1 MVESGAVCEMMS
13 GPRGASLSPSPS
25 NIFLESQLVE
35 REAVSVTLAMSS
47 WSEGRIRDPLR
58 SVGCWIVLKLTS
70 LEMSL
75 PLK

>member
-1 MVESGAVCEMMS
+1 MVDSGLVWEMMS
-13 GPRGASLSPSPS
+13 GSRGPSLSPSPS
-25 NIFLESQLVE
+25 SILLESQLAE

-47 WSEGRIRDPLR
+47 WSVRTNDPVR
-58 SVGCWIVLKLTS
+58 SGGCWIVLKLTS